1 MQIKKVSK
9 EKVIEYFKT
18 AKEAAESIDSKM
30 DKWKIEMLII
40 DAINNNKRAFQCNWY
55 LED

>member
-9 EKVIEYFKT
+9 EKVTEYFKT
-18 AKEAAESIDSKM
+18 VKEAAESVNSKM

-55 LED
+55 LEG